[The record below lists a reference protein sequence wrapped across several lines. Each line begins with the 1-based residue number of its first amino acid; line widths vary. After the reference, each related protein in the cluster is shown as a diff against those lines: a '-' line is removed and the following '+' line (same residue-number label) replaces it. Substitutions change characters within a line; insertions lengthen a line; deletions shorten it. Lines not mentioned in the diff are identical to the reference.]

1 MIRNLNLRHTGAEP
15 GADSGPAAPSAEG
28 QARASSPAPVAPEAP
43 SAERA
48 AHAGHAAKSAQAALE
63 PVGASADAVAALASI
78 LSTQKE
84 NLRRCDVD
92 LAGKR
97 RSAYARSGVSKH
109 GLTVE
114 TAYFASTRGESLGRY
129 LRRSI
134 KSADELLFDE
144 ALKATELRSK
154 GFAAPQPLA
163 LIFKGR
169 VIPFKLAAEL
179 KRLNDAPILEIM
191 RDVFPTSRPIK
202 ERLRSMPRLP
212 DLGEK
217 SGLLM
222 EDLAETRP
230 FLNFDSFLSRAPV
243 NLRYVWWLE
252 GLRRLRDIREAG
264 SFLFRA
270 KPKNML
276 LSPAGAKERPD
287 FLATPRAPDPDDRW
301 AYIGL
306 DDDPLEFMTAEE
318 AQMRDLIFYLLP
330 SANYVKAYENECREA
345 FLKEVASMGKARRQA
360 WNGLCRDCRLLKET
374 APLLKL
380 LGARGKSAALALS
393 YLQPVRD
400 GD

>member
-1 MIRNLNLRHTGAEP
+1 MPNTEAEP
-15 GADSGPAAPSAEG
+15 GADRGPAAPSAEG
-28 QARASSPAPVAPEAP
+28 QARASGPAPVAPEAP

-48 AHAGHAAKSAQAALE
+48 AHAGHAAKSAQAASE
-63 PVGASADAVAALASI
+63 PVDASADAVAALASI

-97 RSAYARSGVSKH
+97 RSAYARAGVSKH
-109 GLTVE
+109 GLTAE
-114 TAYFASTRGESLGRY
+114 TAYFAGTRGESLGRY
-129 LRRSI
+129 LRRSV
-134 KSADELLFDE
+134 KSANELLFDE

-163 LIFKGR
+163 LIYAGR
-169 VIPFKLAAEL
+169 VIPLNLAAEL
-179 KRLNDAPILEIM
+179 KRLTDATVPEIM
-191 RDVFPTSRPIK
+191 RGVFPTSRPIK
-202 ERLRSMPRLP
+202 ERLRQLPRLP

-276 LSPAGAKERPD
+276 LSPAGADARPD
-287 FLATPRAPDPDDRW
+287 FSATPRAPDPDDRW

-318 AQMRDLIFYLLP
+318 APLRDLIFYLLP

-345 FLKEVASMGKARRQA
+345 FLKEVASMGKAKRQA
-360 WNGLCRDCRLLKET
+360 WNGLCQDCRLIKET

>member
-15 GADSGPAAPSAEG
+15 GADSGAA
-28 QARASSPAPVAPEAP
+28 AP

-48 AHAGHAAKSAQAALE
+48 AHAAKSAQAALE
-63 PVGASADAVAALASI
+63 PVDARADAVAALASI

-191 RDVFPTSRPIK
+191 RDVFPTRRPIK

-230 FLNFDSFLSRAPV
+230 FLDFDSFLSRAPV